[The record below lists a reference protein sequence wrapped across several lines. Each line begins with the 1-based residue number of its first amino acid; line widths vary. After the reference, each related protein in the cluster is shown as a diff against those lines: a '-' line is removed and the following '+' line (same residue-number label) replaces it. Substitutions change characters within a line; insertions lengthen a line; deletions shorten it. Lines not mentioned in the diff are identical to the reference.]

1 LVAKAA
7 SIDPSADDFLE
18 FISPFMDLDS
28 LANTS

>member
-7 SIDPSADDFLE
+7 SIDPSAGDFFE
-18 FISPFMDLDS
+18 SISPFMDLNS